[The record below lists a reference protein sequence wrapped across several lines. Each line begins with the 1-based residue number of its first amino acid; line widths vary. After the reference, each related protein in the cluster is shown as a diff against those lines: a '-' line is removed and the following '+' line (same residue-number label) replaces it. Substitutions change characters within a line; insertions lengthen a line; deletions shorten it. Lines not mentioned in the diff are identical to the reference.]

1 MCSDLVWDYECV
13 GCSSSSG
20 RSIADR
26 SQRWWSWWTRRMSY
40 LRRQTHTPPPPCFS
54 LHVTWQYV
62 GHVRRILISLG
73 RRVWSHWADKQIRL
87 TLFSKC
93 STGEEREEGGEGN
106 IMAALWQ
113 LIRSLICMGNASGKK
128 CCCCACVHA
137 VCGKRRGNNK
147 QTEAVAVEVAA
158 AVVATKAGAA

>member
-1 MCSDLVWDYECV
+1 MLSGFIYSPRQTISSIGKGKSKAGTDTSEHEWYCRSVVAFLMPFFKMCSDLVWDYECV
-13 GCSSSSG
+13 GCSSSSSSG

-26 SQRWWSWWTRRMSY
+26 SRRWWSWWTRRMSN
-40 LRRQTHTPPPPCFS
+40 LRRQTSRSCPPSSLPS

-93 STGEEREEGGEGN
+93 STGKERERRGREHYGC
-106 IMAALWQ
+106 IMAA
-113 LIRSLICMGNASGKK
+113 
-128 CCCCACVHA
+128 H
-137 VCGKRRGNNK
+137 
-147 QTEAVAVEVAA
+147 
-158 AVVATKAGAA
+158 